1 MIYDAIAINVDFPEP
16 RGYIHM
22 GLKKSDLGQ
31 LRSQPNLKIIV
42 VNSFHRRPSDN
53 QYSRRIAKLESSFRN
68 WRDNN
73 GR

>member
-1 MIYDAIAINVDFPEP
+1 MIYDAVAINTDFPTP
-16 RGYIHM
+16 RGYIHI
-22 GLKKSDLGQ
+22 GLKKSDLNA
-31 LRSQPNLKIIV
+31 LRSQPNLEILV

-53 QYSRRIAKLESSFRN
+53 QYGRRIAKLEASFRT